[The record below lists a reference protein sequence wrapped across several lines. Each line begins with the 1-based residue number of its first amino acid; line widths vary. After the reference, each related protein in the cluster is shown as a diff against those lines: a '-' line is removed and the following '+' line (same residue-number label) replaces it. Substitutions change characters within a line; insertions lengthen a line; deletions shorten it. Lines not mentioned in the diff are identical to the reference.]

1 MAISLTHPFVSG
13 KSDGG
18 DATLVQP
25 SNWNA
30 NHTIEMATARIL
42 GRTTAATGAVEEL
55 TAAQVS
61 GLLKLPV
68 RIWKTS
74 IETINTD
81 TTLSADSA
89 LVVTL
94 GAGTWHVAVEAHWTQ
109 ANAAMDFKWD
119 TAFTGTATLTSMK
132 HHHTV
137 AGSAGTDI
145 DTTKMA
151 AFGDPRSATTTTAG
165 TQNGWCRV
173 VAIVVVT
180 VSGDFQF
187 QWAQNT
193 SDGAN
198 LSVNAGS
205 FLEYYQVA

>member
-30 NHTIEMATARIL
+30 NHTIEMATARVL
-42 GRTTAATGAVEEL
+42 GRVTAATGAVEEL

-61 GLLKLPV
+61 TLLGLPI

-81 TTLSADSA
+81 TTLTNDSA
-89 LVVTL
+89 LQVTL
-94 GAGTWHVAVEAHWTQ
+94 GAGTWYVDIQAFWTE

-119 TAFTGTATLTSMK
+119 TAFSGTATTAILR
-132 HHHTV
+132 HQHTV
-137 AGSAGTDI
+137 TAGAGTDN
-145 DTTKMA
+145 DTTKMTTT
-151 AFGDPRSATTTTAG
+151 GDPRSATTTTAG
-165 TQNGWCRV
+165 VTSGFIRAT
-173 VAIVVVT
+173 AILVVT
-180 VSGDFQF
+180 VSGTFSL

-193 SDGAN
+193 SDGAD

-205 FLEYYQVA
+205 FLDYYQVA